1 MHFFFFLISKLFS
14 YTYAFIAPENSS
26 IHSATQLI
34 APLCRKG
41 YYELVESRNSCGK
54 SARDASELHGITPEK
69 GKVPGSEQKTEDS

>member
-1 MHFFFFLISKLFS
+1 MHFFSLTKSTLFVH
-14 YTYAFIAPENSS
+14 AFITPENSS

-34 APLCRKG
+34 APLRRKG

-69 GKVPGSEQKTEDS
+69 GKVPGSEQKTEDP